1 MSGNVSLG
9 IASVEFGDFEF
20 NDEEVSD
27 EEVVEQENQV
37 ALRIAEQAKKNLKE
51 QADACIHVCVPIVT
65 APCIAPITNRSP
77 APVKVIVDGCINSRI
92 CDLCKKVVYKSIDK
106 YIDNQNAV
114 VDCSI
119 NSTKPIL
126 DSIKSIFNKS

>member
-20 NDEEVSD
+20 NDEEVA
-27 EEVVEQENQV
+27 EQENEV
-37 ALRIAEQAKKNLKE
+37 VLRTNEQSKKNLKE
-51 QADACIHVCVPIVT
+51 QADAFVHVCVPIAT
-65 APCIAPITNRSP
+65 APCIVPVTKGSP
-77 APVKVIVDGCINSRI
+77 APVQVIVAGCINSRI
-92 CDLCKKVVYKSIDK
+92 CNLCKKVVHKSIDK
-106 YIDNQNAV
+106 CIDNQNAV

-126 DSIKSIFNKS
+126 DSIKSVFNKS